1 MGYFRELPNVAYQS
15 PLGHKISSQE
25 YIVIKNF
32 DLLNWINEDKNYLEY
47 HLVENL
53 ELNENIVVFDHFAM
67 SPFAKKDE
75 NAKLIKDIMSN
86 LNPGLTYLALHPNA
100 PGEIEIIDPE
110 QWHIRT
116 EEYSL
121 FKDKEFLNWTKSIEN
136 LHCIS
141 MREIKSLI
149 F

>member
-1 MGYFRELPNVAYQS
+1 M
-15 PLGHKISSQE
+15 
-25 YIVIKNF
+25 
-32 DLLNWINEDKNYLEY
+32 
-47 HLVENL
+47 
-53 ELNENIVVFDHFAM
+53 NENMLVFDHFAM
-67 SPFAKKDE
+67 SPFAKKGE
-75 NAKLIKDIMSN
+75 NAKLIKNILSN
-86 LNPGLTYLALHPNA
+86 LNVGLTYLALHPNA

-121 FKDKEFLNWTKSIEN
+121 FKDKEFLDWVKTIEN